1 MVKLELPLRDGAG
14 IEPATLYSIRTRPTN
29 WANHRVNL
37 HLLCIRK
44 LVVPVKGREMG
55 VKRVAELCP
64 LLTEISKV
72 DWDLNPNCQ
81 LFDANSSTKN
91 FVLVLPVA

>member
-1 MVKLELPLRDGAG
+1 
-14 IEPATLYSIRTRPTN
+14 
-29 WANHRVNL
+29 
-37 HLLCIRK
+37 
-44 LVVPVKGREMG
+44 MG

-91 FVLVLPVA
+91 FV